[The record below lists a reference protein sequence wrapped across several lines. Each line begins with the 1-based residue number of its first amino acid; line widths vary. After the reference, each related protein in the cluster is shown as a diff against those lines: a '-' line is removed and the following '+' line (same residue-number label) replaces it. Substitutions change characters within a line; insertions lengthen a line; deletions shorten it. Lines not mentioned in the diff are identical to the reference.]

1 MFRTDARAL
10 EFEILTSTGQ
20 LDADPHPRP
29 TGMLELLVNGAL
41 AGRRQA
47 PVGNVLRMAG
57 PGAVQRLVPGKPG
70 TVRFAGLPT
79 GMKNVELWLP
89 QQTPTELVAL
99 RADGDV
105 LAPLPD
111 GRRRWVHHGS
121 SISHCIEADGPTG
134 TWPVVAAALGGVEVI
149 NLSQAGNALLDPY
162 VARTIRDTPAD
173 LISLKVGINIVSL
186 SAFRLRTF
194 GPAVHGF
201 LDTIRDGRPDTP
213 LLLISPV
220 SCPAL
225 EQVPGPTKT
234 GPDGRIAALGD
245 PADVKPAAHCRWR
258 WSVPS
263 WPGSLRH
270 DRHLIPTST
279 ISTDERCSARTRRT
293 TCPTAFTPPPPRTA
307 EWASAS
313 LPTPSRPTVPS
324 AELFMT
330 SGVEMRFERGHAAW
344 ASAGRQV
351 PRGGRRPG
359 GVRQLRRCASF
370 CRHSGAQGKPGY
382 GLHLDRSGDRI
393 RCEWGGPHWAGRR
406 GSYAPP

>member
-1 MFRTDARAL
+1 MTVTMRTVPLVDGPVELRGALDLETTAAGVMPRRLPAWTKEQYQDPSVHGATVMPSGVRLVFRTDARAL
-10 EFEILTSTGQ
+10 ELEILTSTGQ
-20 LDADPHPRP
+20 LATDPHPRP
-29 TGMLELLVNGAL
+29 TGMLELLVDGAL

-57 PGAVQRLVPGKPG
+57 PKAVQRLIPGKPG
-70 TVRFAGLPT
+70 TVRFAGLPA

-105 LAPLPD
+105 LAPLQD

-173 LISLKVGINIVSL
+173 LISLKVGINIVGL

-201 LDTIRDGRPDTP
+201 LDTIRDGHPDTP

-225 EQVPGPTKT
+225 EQVPGPTRT
-234 GPDGRIAALGD
+234 GPDGRITALGD
-245 PADVKPAAHCRWR
+245 PADVAGGALSLTVVRSELARIVAARQASDPHLHCLDGRALLGPDETDDLPDGLHPTAAAYRRMGKRFAAH
-258 WSVPS
+258 
-263 WPGSLRH
+263 
-270 DRHLIPTST
+270 
-279 ISTDERCSARTRRT
+279 
-293 TCPTAFTPPPPRTA
+293 AFTP
-307 EWASAS
+307 
-313 LPTPSRPTVPS
+313 
-324 AELFMT
+324 
-330 SGVEMRFERGHAAW
+330 H
-344 ASAGRQV
+344 
-351 PRGGRRPG
+351 
-359 GVRQLRRCASF
+359 
-370 CRHSGAQGKPGY
+370 
-382 GLHLDRSGDRI
+382 
-393 RCEWGGPHWAGRR
+393 GPFH
-406 GSYAPP
+406 

>member
-1 MFRTDARAL
+1 MRMVPLVGGPVELRGALDLETTAAGVMPRRLPAWTKEQYQDPSVYGVTVMPSGVRLVFRTDARAL
-10 EFEILTSTGQ
+10 ELEILTSTGQ
-20 LDADPHPRP
+20 LATDPHPRP
-29 TGMLELLVNGAL
+29 TGMLELLVDGAL

-57 PGAVQRLVPGKPG
+57 PGAAQRLIPGKPG
-70 TVRFAGLPT
+70 TVRFAGLPA

-105 LAPLPD
+105 LAPLQD

-201 LDTIRDGRPDTP
+201 LDTIRDGHPDTP

-225 EQVPGPTKT
+225 EQVPGPTRT
-234 GPDGRIAALGD
+234 GPDGRITALGD
-245 PADVKPAAHCRWR
+245 PADVADGALSLTVVRTELARIAAARQASDPHLHCLDGRALLGPDETDDLTDGLHPTAAAYRRMGKRFAAH
-258 WSVPS
+258 
-263 WPGSLRH
+263 
-270 DRHLIPTST
+270 
-279 ISTDERCSARTRRT
+279 
-293 TCPTAFTPPPPRTA
+293 AFTP
-307 EWASAS
+307 
-313 LPTPSRPTVPS
+313 
-324 AELFMT
+324 
-330 SGVEMRFERGHAAW
+330 
-344 ASAGRQV
+344 
-351 PRGGRRPG
+351 
-359 GVRQLRRCASF
+359 
-370 CRHSGAQGKPGY
+370 
-382 GLHLDRSGDRI
+382 D
-393 RCEWGGPHWAGRR
+393 GPFR
-406 GSYAPP
+406 

>member
-1 MFRTDARAL
+1 MTVTMRTVPLVGGPVELRGALDLETTAAGVMPRRLPAWTKEQYQDPSVHGVTVMPSGVRLVFRTDARAL
-10 EFEILTSTGQ
+10 ELEILTSTGQ
-20 LDADPHPRP
+20 LATDPHPRP
-29 TGMLELLVNGAL
+29 TGMLELLVDGAL
-41 AGRRQA
+41 AGRRQT

-57 PGAVQRLVPGKPG
+57 PKAAQRLIPGKPG
-70 TVRFAGLPT
+70 TVRFAGLPA

-105 LAPLPD
+105 LAPLQD

-173 LISLKVGINIVSL
+173 LISLKVGINIVGL

-201 LDTIRDGRPDTP
+201 LDTIRDGHPDTP

-225 EQVPGPTKT
+225 EQVPGPTRT
-234 GPDGRIAALGD
+234 GPDGRITALGD
-245 PADVKPAAHCRWR
+245 PADVADGALSLTVVRTELARIVAARQASDPHLHCLDGRALLGPDETDDLPDGLHPTAVAYRRMGKRFAAH
-258 WSVPS
+258 
-263 WPGSLRH
+263 
-270 DRHLIPTST
+270 
-279 ISTDERCSARTRRT
+279 
-293 TCPTAFTPPPPRTA
+293 AFTP
-307 EWASAS
+307 
-313 LPTPSRPTVPS
+313 
-324 AELFMT
+324 
-330 SGVEMRFERGHAAW
+330 H
-344 ASAGRQV
+344 
-351 PRGGRRPG
+351 
-359 GVRQLRRCASF
+359 
-370 CRHSGAQGKPGY
+370 
-382 GLHLDRSGDRI
+382 
-393 RCEWGGPHWAGRR
+393 GPFH
-406 GSYAPP
+406 

>member
-1 MFRTDARAL
+1 MRTVPLVGGPVELRGALDLETTPAGVMPRRLPAWTKGQYQDPSVYGVTLMPSGVRLVFRTDARAL
-10 EFEILTSTGQ
+10 EFEVLTSTGQ
-20 LDADPHPRP
+20 LDGDAHPHA
-29 TGMLELLVNGAL
+29 TGMLELLVDGAL
-41 AGRRQA
+41 AARRQA

-57 PGAVQRLVPGKPG
+57 PGAAQRLIPGRPA
-70 TVRFAGLPT
+70 TVRFAGLPA
-79 GMKNVELWLP
+79 GMKDVELWLP

-134 TWPVVAAALGGVEVI
+134 TWPAVAAALGGVEVI

-162 VARTIRDTPAD
+162 VARTIRDMPAD

-201 LDTIRDGRPDTP
+201 LDTIRDGHPDTP

-225 EQVPGPTKT
+225 EEVPGPAVT

-245 PADVKPAAHCRWR
+245 RADVAGGAL
-258 WSVPS
+258 
-263 WPGSLRH
+263 SLAVVRAELARIATARRAL
-270 DRHLIPTST
+270 DSHLHYLDGRELLGP
-279 ISTDERCSARTRRT
+279 DEAEDLSDGLH
-293 TCPTAFTPPPPRTA
+293 PTAAAYRRMG
-307 EWASAS
+307 E
-313 LPTPSRPTVPS
+313 
-324 AELFMT
+324 
-330 SGVEMRFERGHAAW
+330 RFAAQ
-344 ASAGRQV
+344 AFAN
-351 PRGGRRPG
+351 
-359 GVRQLRRCASF
+359 
-370 CRHSGAQGKPGY
+370 
-382 GLHLDRSGDRI
+382 D
-393 RCEWGGPHWAGRR
+393 GPLG
-406 GSYAPP
+406 